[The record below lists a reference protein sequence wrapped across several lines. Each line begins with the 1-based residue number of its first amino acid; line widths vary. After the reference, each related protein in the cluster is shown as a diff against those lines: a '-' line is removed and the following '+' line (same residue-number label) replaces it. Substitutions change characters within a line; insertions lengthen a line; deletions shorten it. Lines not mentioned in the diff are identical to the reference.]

1 MVRLGGARYQSDIDN
16 LKKECMDPDFVEH
29 YRELLKQW
37 VMDEDSIK
45 ETLNRI
51 IEELNDMKEFLIK
64 PKKKTG
70 LEGNFALDALKIKH

>member
-1 MVRLGGARYQSDIDN
+1 
-16 LKKECMDPDFVEH
+16 
-29 YRELLKQW
+29 
-37 VMDEDSIK
+37 MDEDSIK
-45 ETLNRI
+45 ETLDRI

>member
-1 MVRLGGARYQSDIDN
+1 MRLGGAGYQSVIDD

-29 YRELLKQW
+29 YGELLKQW

-45 ETLNRI
+45 EILDRI
-51 IEELNDMKEFLIK
+51 VEEVNSLKEFFIK